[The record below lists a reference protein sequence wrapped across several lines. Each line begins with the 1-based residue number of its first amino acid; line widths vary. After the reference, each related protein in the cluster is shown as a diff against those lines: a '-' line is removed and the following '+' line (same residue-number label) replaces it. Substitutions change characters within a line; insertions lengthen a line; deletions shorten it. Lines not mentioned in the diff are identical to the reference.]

1 MPAII
6 NPATGEPVAER
17 VEHGTRELSAAMEQ
31 ARGVQPSWG
40 ATAVAD
46 RARVVRRVQKWI
58 VAHAD
63 EIARLVSDCTG
74 KPRVDALSTE
84 VLPSAILCN
93 YYARNAKRFLAPQR
107 LAASSVLFVNKRS
120 TLFREPFGVV
130 AIISPWNYP
139 LGIPMHEVVT
149 GLLSGNAV
157 LLKVATQTQPVGD
170 LIGRMFEESG
180 LPEGLL
186 HILHIPGRLAGDP
199 LLGSGIGKLF
209 FTGSTEVG
217 RRLAEKAAPRL
228 IPVSLE
234 LGGNDPMIVLPDA
247 DLERAAACAVWAG
260 VSNTGQSCGA
270 VERIYVHE
278 RVYARFLEILR
289 PKVASLRAGYDR
301 DQRVDF
307 GPLTT
312 QAQLDTVRSHLDEAL
327 SGDGREVARS
337 ASGDT
342 APDVTA
348 DGADSADRSSGLF
361 HPAVLVEVSG
371 DTGAL
376 VRDET
381 FGPLL
386 AVRKVSSDT
395 EAVELANDS
404 RYGLTASVWTR
415 DRRKAREL
423 AGRLQAASITV
434 NDHLMSHGMPETPW
448 GGFKESGIGRS
459 HSRIGFEEMTQPKVV
474 VEERFRWIRRNMW
487 WHPYSPEVYDGLK
500 GALLGRYGGG
510 TAGRVGGLVRAVRL
524 FIRRARGA

>member
-1 MPAII
+1 MPAIL

-17 VEHGTRELSAAMEQ
+17 VEHGTKELTAAMER
-31 ARGVQPSWG
+31 ARHAQPAWA
-40 ATAVAD
+40 ATPVAD
-46 RARVVRRVQKWI
+46 RARVVRRVQRWI

-63 EIARLVSDCTG
+63 EIARIVSDCTG

-93 YYARNAKRFLAPQR
+93 YYARRARRFLAPQR
-107 LAASSVLFVNKRS
+107 LPASSVLFVNKRS

-149 GLLSGNAV
+149 ALLSGNAV
-157 LLKVATQTQPVGD
+157 LLKVATQAQPVGD

-186 HILHIPGRLAGDP
+186 HILHLPGRIAGDA

-217 RRLAEKAAPRL
+217 RRLAEQAGRRL

-234 LGGNDPMIVLPDA
+234 LGGKDPMIVLPDA
-247 DLERAAACAVWAG
+247 DLDRAAACAVWAG
-260 VSNTGQSCGA
+260 VSNAGQSCGA

-278 RVYARFLEILR
+278 QVYERFLQTLR
-289 PKVASLRAGYDR
+289 PMVSALRTGYDR
-301 DQRVDF
+301 DFNVDL

-312 QAQLDTVRSHLDEAL
+312 QRQLDTVRSHLDEAL

-337 ASGDT
+337 DPGEASAG
-342 APDVTA
+342 VA
-348 DGADSADRSSGLF
+348 DASSGLF
-361 HPAVLVEVSG
+361 HPAVVLEVTG
-371 DTGAL
+371 DQSAL

-386 AVRKVSSDT
+386 AVRKVASDE

-404 RYGLTASVWTR
+404 RYGLTGSVWTR
-415 DRRKAREL
+415 DRQRAREL
-423 AGRLQAASITV
+423 AERLQAGSITV

-474 VEERFRWIRRNMW
+474 VEERFAWIRRNMW
-487 WHPYSPEVYDGLK
+487 WHPYSPEVYQGLK

-510 TAGRVGGLVRAVRL
+510 TKGRISGLARAVRL
-524 FIRRARGA
+524 FIRRARGR